1 MPPLPNKPIGQTG
14 TLGVIQGAESG
25 YIRNMKARH
34 QMPHTMKKQITIE
47 VTELN
52 ANKFEGREGF
62 WPIPLGYT
70 QITRKGDEILPLDLV
85 EAECEVTYFDLP
97 YYETATTYQVELTDE
112 ELQLDDEDLIER
124 VEEIWSE
131 SVDEEIEDNY
141 ITVKTYLDAPIWF
154 EEVEDDDEDEAA

>member
-1 MPPLPNKPIGQTG
+1 M
-14 TLGVIQGAESG
+14 
-25 YIRNMKARH
+25 
-34 QMPHTMKKQITIE
+34 
-47 VTELN
+47 
-52 ANKFEGREGF
+52 
-62 WPIPLGYT
+62 
-70 QITRKGDEILPLDLV
+70 
-85 EAECEVTYFDLP
+85 
-97 YYETATTYQVELTDE
+97 ELTDE